1 MIDLVVTRHPALVAY
16 LRARGI
22 IADDTPIVSRATV
35 DDVRGRHV
43 LGVVPLRLS
52 AWCHRVTEVTL
63 AQGIEGIDEYSVC
76 RVADVAPIVLDAME
90 TSRLGGWRFR
100 AAELTCG

>member
-16 LRARGI
+16 LRARGV
-22 IADDTPIVSRATV
+22 IADDTPIVPHATPN
-35 DDVRGRHV
+35 DVRGRHV
-43 LGVVPLRLS
+43 LGVVPLRLA

-63 AQGIEGIDEYSVC
+63 QGIEGIDEYSVC
-76 RVADVAPIVLDAME
+76 RVADVAPLNLDAME

-100 AAELTCG
+100 TELTCG